1 MPNLL
6 QGFTAMYRGRQI
18 KVGIVHH
25 PRGLSARVQ
34 VDQTGWQYDETSY
47 WPTCDE
53 AAVDGIAFGQRLI
66 DQIAAND
73 ERR

>member
-25 PRGLSARVQ
+25 PKGLSARVQ
-34 VDQTGWQYDETSY
+34 VGQGDWQYDAAAY
-47 WPTCDE
+47 WDTCDE
-53 AAVDGIAFGQRLI
+53 AGVAGLAMGQRLV
-66 DQIAAND
+66 DQISAND
-73 ERR
+73 Y

>member
-18 KVGIVHH
+18 KIGIVNH

-34 VDQTGWQYDETSY
+34 VGEGDWQYDNSAY
-47 WPTCDE
+47 WATRDE
-53 AAVDGIAFGQRLI
+53 AGAAGMAMGRRLV
-66 DQIAAND
+66 DQISAND
-73 ERR
+73 H